1 MPILFDDEKIYSLYL
16 EGKLSNLAK
25 VGAMA
30 SASLMGNPN
39 TTMADTTYNT
49 TYSSENMRVLNNE
62 TIVSL
67 WGKYYQGRNDPVKI
81 QRAREVIANGAT
93 TPKDAMDAINTAIY
107 IFGGDEG
114 VSPNVLQDLLIYTGK
129 IESDYR
135 HKVQLG
141 GGPARGYWQVEP
153 FTAVDLLINSR
164 AYFGPKFQR
173 KFGNDLLRKVKQND
187 KPTRDYVGERI
198 LNDNELAAAFAAAKW
213 ISVSKR
219 AGLKDIK
226 N

>member
-30 SASLMGNPN
+30 TASLMGNPN

-49 TYSSENMRVLNNE
+49 AYSSENMRVLNNE

-67 WGKYYQGRNDPVKI
+67 WGKHYQGRNDPEKK

-93 TPKDAMDAINTAIY
+93 APTDAMNAINIAVY

-114 VSPNVLQDLLIYTGK
+114 VSPNVLEDLLIYTGK
-129 IESDYR
+129 IESNYQ
-135 HKVQLG
+135 HKKQIG

-164 AYFGPKFQR
+164 AYFGPKFQK
-173 KFGNDLLRKVKQND
+173 KFGTDLLKKVKVNNEA
-187 KPTRDYVGERI
+187 TRDYVGERI
-198 LNDNELAAAFAAAKW
+198 LKDNELAAAFAAAKW
-213 ISVSKR
+213 VSVSKP